1 MASKADG
8 PAIISDEE
16 FVAEGARSSTVETAP
31 VTVKMEEFEDMKNK
45 VTKVEEEKTAMQKEL
60 NDLKAEVEAMK
71 IMIKGSDFI
80 KVEKIDKGEMDKLKG
95 FNPKDMIKPTPYD
108 MEPGSFVNWNELFVS
123 YMMSIDGQW
132 ESILHLL
139 QRKNLPI
146 DKAKIDEIQTE
157 LKMTAEVKKAA
168 SHALYMNLLGFTTGK
183 ARSRALANSVDMA
196 FESFRFLYCKG
207 RNATKMNIVLMQA
220 EVLRPSAA
228 HKVSEVEAKLNEWK
242 EKQRYLEDVCVKP
255 MDDAQKKP
263 LLISMLP
270 SDVME
275 HMLKHPAMMS
285 DVAGQ
290 YDELEKGLLE
300 YLCLVEQQSKKSP
313 TINAVVDKPEE
324 RTDIKY
330 GEPYFDEFYQK
341 WLCGVDLQMA
351 TKRQRTD
358 ENMDGP
364 AAESGDKG
372 KGKGKSKGKGKACYN
387 CGEPGHFAR
396 ECTHKGKGKA
406 RVGCRQRN
414 GTNIILDSFPVN
426 GGIGVQVIAARVQKE
441 KASTLEKEKVVLGQ
455 WPRTICSVFLL
466 WEACRVNN
474 TPLRTGVGQAMMD
487 TSKAKETRCWGISQ

>member
-196 FESFRFLYCKG
+196 F
-207 RNATKMNIVLMQA
+207 
-220 EVLRPSAA
+220 
-228 HKVSEVEAKLNEWK
+228 
-242 EKQRYLEDVCVKP
+242 
-255 MDDAQKKP
+255 
-263 LLISMLP
+263 
-270 SDVME
+270 
-275 HMLKHPAMMS
+275 
-285 DVAGQ
+285 
-290 YDELEKGLLE
+290 
-300 YLCLVEQQSKKSP
+300 
-313 TINAVVDKPEE
+313 
-324 RTDIKY
+324 
-330 GEPYFDEFYQK
+330 
-341 WLCGVDLQMA
+341 
-351 TKRQRTD
+351 
-358 ENMDGP
+358 
-364 AAESGDKG
+364 
-372 KGKGKSKGKGKACYN
+372 
-387 CGEPGHFAR
+387 
-396 ECTHKGKGKA
+396 
-406 RVGCRQRN
+406 
-414 GTNIILDSFPVN
+414 
-426 GGIGVQVIAARVQKE
+426 
-441 KASTLEKEKVVLGQ
+441 
-455 WPRTICSVFLL
+455 
-466 WEACRVNN
+466 
-474 TPLRTGVGQAMMD
+474 
-487 TSKAKETRCWGISQ
+487 